1 MKTKPIAEWLAE
13 ARRLILDNRLQPGQQ
28 DEPKGDAVPPPA
40 VREAALEAG
49 LEAQLLLSTVL
60 EKPRAWLIAHAETEI
75 NAQQQMRLDRLLEQL
90 LAGIPLPYLLGHWEF
105 YGLAFAVS
113 PAVLIPRP
121 ETELLVERAIAWLRD
136 HPGPRAA
143 ADVGTGSGCIAISI
157 ASQCS
162 QVQIIA
168 TDISWG
174 ALQVARQNA
183 RRHGVSQRMHL
194 VQGNLLSAAAGTFDL
209 VCANLPYIPRAALA
223 ELSVARHEPR
233 LALDGG
239 PDGLAPIQTL
249 LADAHRWLAPG
260 GLLLLEMQFDQ
271 GEAIQQIAQRFL
283 INPRITIHPDL
294 AGLPRLVEIEHI
306 NKN

>member
-13 ARRLILDNRLQPGQQ
+13 ARRLILDNRSQPDQQ
-28 DEPKGDAVPPPA
+28 DEPQG
-40 VREAALEAG
+40 EAG

-75 NAQQQMRLDRLLEQL
+75 DAQQQIHLNRLLEQL

-105 YGLAFAVS
+105 YGLDFAVS

-121 ETELLVERAIAWLRD
+121 ETELLVERAIAWLQD
-136 HPGPRAA
+136 HPGQRTA

-183 RRHGVSQRMHL
+183 RRHGVSQRLHL
-194 VQGNLLSAAAGTFDL
+194 IQGNLLSAAVGTFDL
-209 VCANLPYIPRAALA
+209 VCANLPYIPQAALA

-239 PDGLAPIQTL
+239 SDGLAPIQAL

-271 GEAIQQIAQRFL
+271 SEAIQQIAQRFL
-283 INPRITIHPDL
+283 INPKIMIHPDL
-294 AGLPRLVEIEHI
+294 AGLPRLVEIENI
-306 NKN
+306 SKK